1 MDKNT
6 LTGLIL
12 IGAVVIAFMF
22 LNKPNEN
29 IQNASANNTT
39 KSEDSEYSNQLNK
52 QNKNDFISSNSN
64 EKQDNLNSDS
74 SILQS
79 TEQDLE
85 SLKENFGLF
94 YNCATG
100 KENTYILKNDKIKLS
115 ISSKGA
121 KIKRE
126 QQVYLSPK
134 KNQI

>member
-29 IQNASANNTT
+29 IQNTSANNTT
-39 KSEDSEYSNQLNK
+39 KSEDSKYSNQLNNL
-52 QNKNDFISSNSN
+52 NKNDIISSNNN

-74 SILQS
+74 SNLQS
-79 TEQDLE
+79 AEQDLE

-100 KENTYILKNDKIKLS
+100 KESTYILKNDKIKLS

-121 KIKRE
+121 KI
-126 QQVYLSPK
+126 Q
-134 KNQI
+134 